1 MNIRQRWRYLATPY
15 DSKIDCIEAEI
26 ACLSRHAY
34 ECRENAFYEYLICQ
48 EHIKVA
54 MKRLCKYRRKENLYK
69 LTHFF
74 MRGI

>member
-15 DSKIDCIEAEI
+15 DIKIDCIEAELGW
-26 ACLSRHAY
+26 LSKH
-34 ECRENAFYEYLICQ
+34 AFYCKQHKPDEYPVCQ
-48 EHIKVA
+48 ENIQIA

>member
-1 MNIRQRWRYLATPY
+1 MNIRRRWRSLVTPY
-15 DSKIDCIEAEI
+15 DSKIECVEAELDW
-26 ACLSRHAY
+26 LSRRVS
-34 ECRENAFYEYLICQ
+34 ECREHDFYVYLLCQ
-48 EHIKVA
+48 ESIQIA